1 MKIKD
6 SIILIVVFVVAI
18 FLGIFIGVK
27 VTDNK
32 SDTDKPNQ
40 AENNGNKTT
49 ELSTAEAE
57 KIMSKYKFGACR
69 DYIDELS
76 EINKLRVTVENT
88 ASTET
93 RNCSDKDLGSAAN
106 YDSKLNYCY
115 INHLSVAY
123 DSDIK
128 LNLYKY
134 SELLNTKRSLFG
146 SNETLENKDLEMS
159 MGVVNYIS
167 SLDSYIFGNVGTCN
181 DVKSNNS
188 TIVSAKI
195 VDSILKIRVISTSL
209 NSDEVSTK
217 GEYEYIFKKAN
228 SDYYLTEITEIK

>member
-18 FLGIFIGVK
+18 FLGVFIGVK

-32 SDTDKPNQ
+32 SDTNKPNQ
-40 AENNGNKTT
+40 TENNCDKTT

-93 RNCSDKDLGSAAN
+93 RNCSDKDLGSTAN

>member
-18 FLGIFIGVK
+18 FLGVFIGVK

-32 SDTDKPNQ
+32 SNTNKPNQ
-40 AENNGNKTT
+40 TENNGDKTT

-57 KIMSKYKFGACR
+57 EIMSKYKFGACR
-69 DYIDELS
+69 EYIDELS
-76 EINKLRVTVENT
+76 EINKLRVAIENT

-93 RNCSDKDLGSAAN
+93 RNCSDKDLGNAAN

-115 INHLSVAY
+115 INHSSVAY

-146 SNETLENKDLEMS
+146 SNETLEKKDLEMS
-159 MGVVNYIS
+159 MGVVNYVS
-167 SLDSYIFGNVGTCN
+167 SLDSYISGNHGVCSG
-181 DVKSNNS
+181 VKSTS
-188 TIVSAKI
+188 SSIESAKI
-195 VDSILKIRVISTSL
+195 ADSILKIRVISTSI
-209 NSDEVSTK
+209 DYEDVSTK
-217 GEYEYIFKKAN
+217 DEYEYVFKKAN
-228 SDYYLTEITEIK
+228 DDYYLTEITEIK